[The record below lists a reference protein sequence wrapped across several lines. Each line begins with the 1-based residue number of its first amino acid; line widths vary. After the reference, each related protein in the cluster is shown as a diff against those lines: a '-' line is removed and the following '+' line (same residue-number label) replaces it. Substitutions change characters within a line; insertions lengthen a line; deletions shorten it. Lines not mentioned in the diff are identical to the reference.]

1 MAIDT
6 AAKRLSALN
15 FGRGILL
22 PAPDGTIDAGDKA
35 TLLNLYNGFALDPPV
50 AAVGGGLSPVVG
62 LSAIDGLSPEEGLG
76 DGSLEK
82 LDRVIHNALEWAK
95 RTLRWKGFYHGTKT
109 TLRPISPADQHLP
122 SRNLQHDLRRD
133 RLQGEA
139 G

>member
-35 TLLNLYNGFALDPPV
+35 TLLNLYRGIALDPPV
-50 AAVGGGLSPVVG
+50 VDVGGGLSPVAG
-62 LSAIDGLSPEEGLG
+62 LSAIDGLSPKEGLG

-82 LDRVIHNALEWAK
+82 LDRIIHSALDWAK
-95 RTLRWKGFYHGTKT
+95 KILGWKGSYHGAKT
-109 TLRPISPADQHLP
+109 QKWA
-122 SRNLQHDLRRD
+122 
-133 RLQGEA
+133 
-139 G
+139 